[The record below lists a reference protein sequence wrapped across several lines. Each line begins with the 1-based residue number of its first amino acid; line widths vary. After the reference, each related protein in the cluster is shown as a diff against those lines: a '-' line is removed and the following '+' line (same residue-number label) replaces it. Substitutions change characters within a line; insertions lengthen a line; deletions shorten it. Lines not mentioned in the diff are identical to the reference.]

1 MIKKAK
7 LIESSIDHIT
17 QSISCEEREPTSSS
31 QTTSEVRNEEIGV
44 INKDSLRDTTN
55 KFKRDFQQQHNCR
68 RRANCNEVGLSSNDN
83 NLTTENSILE
93 DRFDASENST
103 SFEEAKSGSTD
114 IIDNCSNKLFDSG
127 SHNIEKAREILM
139 RLTCQG
145 STTSMRSSSIKKS
158 SDGVFHRPNLTDLH
172 RELKDR
178 FIQDLQQKVET
189 KNMLFQ
195 RTLEANNNLK
205 NSFLSLREE
214 YSRVADKLESYPRTR
229 LHLDL
234 VERFNSKLHDTIEAK
249 NVLLEEATS
258 QHTDICKELQEA
270 KLDLRQVQ
278 HDKGDLA
285 KELRRRGD
293 CEKELRATN
302 CLVRATRRELEMV
315 RTAHKKEMKDL
326 EHEHNEKI
334 LNLQVQL
341 RALRVKYGQPIHD
354 EHDDDEIAR
363 SQDPIHLKATL
374 QLKNESIAI
383 LRNQVLAS
391 ESTRRKLHNVIQELR
406 GNIRVF
412 VRVRPFLEEEC
423 QSKSRNREVM
433 TPINVV
439 EAGNAL
445 TICGKHENAT
455 FQFDKV
461 YGPSSTQENV
471 FEELSDFVQSA
482 LDGYSACIFAYG
494 QTGSGKTHTMQGQG
508 FGDMRGIT
516 PRAVEQILRAGNL
529 MKHTWNFYVQANFVE
544 IYNEKLVD
552 LLSEIQEEIQFF
564 NSCDDEMLTL
574 NPGINKGS
582 EKLTLR
588 KDVLGQTFV
597 EGLTNVM
604 IDINDIDKGMAMVN
618 SILKCAARARTVAS
632 TKMNDR
638 SSRSHS
644 VFTLD
649 IAGKNLQSGAVTAGS
664 LHLVDLAGSE
674 RLNNLDKNIDSK
686 QLKETTNINKS
697 LSCLGD
703 VFSALSSEASHVPYR
718 NSKLTYLLQNCLGG
732 DGKAC
737 MVVNLSP
744 TVASCNES
752 MHSLKF
758 AQRVSQIELGCGSK
772 KVHLSKC

>member
-1 MIKKAK
+1 MASFTVV
-7 LIESSIDHIT
+7 ESVNDDMMKDQVECFGSSSYDIAVCDA
-17 QSISCEEREPTSSS
+17 RDPTSS
-31 QTTSEVRNEEIGV
+31 TSEYVREERSEAIEV
-44 INKDSLRDTTN
+44 IDEDGLRDATN
-55 KFKRDFQQQHNCR
+55 QLKRDFQNIR
-68 RRANCNEVGLSSNDN
+68 GVPVVGSLLLKDSHVP
-83 NLTTENSILE
+83 LTNSILDGSGE
-93 DRFDASENST
+93 NDLSFDADNGSNS
-103 SFEEAKSGSTD
+103 
-114 IIDNCSNKLFDSG
+114 IFDAN
-127 SHNIEKAREILM
+127 HQKIEKAREILM

-145 STTSMRSSSIKKS
+145 PLIVEKESLEKNSEV
-158 SDGVFHRPNLTDLH
+158 VFQKPNLTALH
-172 RELKDR
+172 SELKQRYVD
-178 FIQDLQQKVET
+178 DLQRKFEM
-189 KNMLFQ
+189 KEMLFH
-195 RTLEANNNLK
+195 RTLDANNNLK
-205 NSFLSLREE
+205 NSLLGLREE
-214 YSRVADKLESYPRTR
+214 YTRVAEKLELYPRTR
-229 LHLDL
+229 LHLEL
-234 VERFNSKLHDTIEAK
+234 VEKFNDKLHDTIESK
-249 NVLLEEATS
+249 NLLIQEASS
-258 QHTDICKELQEA
+258 QNDEFCKELHDA

-278 HDKGDLA
+278 HDKGSLA
-285 KELRRRGD
+285 KELRRRGE

-302 CLVRATRRELEMV
+302 CLVRAARRELELLKA
-315 RTAHKKEMKDL
+315 AHRQEMKDMVNK
-326 EHEHNEKI
+326 HDEKV
-334 LNLQVQL
+334 LSLQVQL
-341 RALRVKYGQPIHD
+341 RALRLKYGQPIHD
-354 EHDDDEIAR
+354 EFDDDELAR
-363 SQDPIHLKATL
+363 SQDPMHLRARL
-374 QLKNESIAI
+374 QFKNESIAE
-383 LRNQVLAS
+383 LRDQVLAS

-412 VRVRPFLEEEC
+412 VRVRPFLDEEC
-423 QSKSRNREVM
+423 QSKNRKREVM

-445 TICGKHENAT
+445 TISGKHENAT

-461 YGPSSTQENV
+461 YGPSSSQEDV
-471 FEELSDFVQSA
+471 FGELSDFVQSA

-494 QTGSGKTHTMQGQG
+494 QTGSGKTHTMQGEG

-529 MKHTWNFYVQANFVE
+529 MKHTRNFYIQANFVE

-564 NSCDDEMLTL
+564 NSCDDELMTL

-582 EKLTLR
+582 KKLTLR

-604 IDINDIDKGMAMVN
+604 IDITDIDKGMAMVN
-618 SILKCAARARTVAS
+618 SILKCAARARTVAA

-703 VFSALSSEASHVPYR
+703 VFSALASEASHIPYR
-718 NSKLTYLLQNCLGG
+718 NSKLTHLLQNCLGG

-744 TVASCNES
+744 TVESCNES
-752 MHSLKF
+752 MNSLKF